1 MKDIKTEQ
9 SIATDNV
16 NAFELVLCVE
26 SAGAM
31 DE

>member
-1 MKDIKTEQ
+1 MKGVKIEQ

-16 NAFELVLCVE
+16 NAFELVLTVG
-26 SAGAM
+26 SAGTM